1 MLHADALFVRRV
13 SVVIVRLLF
22 DLMYVVPA
30 EYAIHV
36 QEQSTTILNT
46 VLARGFG
53 VPLVSLSPLSPS
65 VMPRPSLPAS
75 EFAEHAW
82 FVEAQNS
89 VQTQQQEAILRVVGS
104 YLLSFFCPS
113 QQFAAHFIESLHAHA
128 PSWKPSL
135 VQVLRERP
143 EGLFVAFHAATD
155 MLIRLRGADAYFLD
169 YDCGICDR
177 SRLLW
182 FVHEREAVFGF
193 VLSYYPDEE
202 ELDELQ
208 AKMEE
213 VLNYIPVKH
222 LTLCLP
228 DADNLLNPSEED
240 EEKQW
245 KTVGLAKDMAD
256 RIFPV

>member
-1 MLHADALFVRRV
+1 MYFSVR
-13 SVVIVRLLF
+13 
-22 DLMYVVPA
+22 
-30 EYAIHV
+30 
-36 QEQSTTILNT
+36 TTILNT

-143 EGLFVAFHAATD
+143 EFEKADKLPHQIQISVFVA
-155 MLIRLRGADAYFLD
+155 MELCLRLDVFAVTEKLPYA
-169 YDCGICDR
+169 IAVEA
-177 SRLLW
+177 SRVLLANSNL
-182 FVHEREAVFGF
+182 EAVI
-193 VLSYYPDEE
+193 
-202 ELDELQ
+202 Q
-208 AKMEE
+208 
-213 VLNYIPVKH
+213 N
-222 LTLCLP
+222 CLGS
-228 DADNLLNPSEED
+228 DGGASG
-240 EEKQW
+240 
-245 KTVGLAKDMAD
+245 V
-256 RIFPV
+256 V

>member
-36 QEQSTTILNT
+36 QEHSTTILNT

-143 EGLFVAFHAATD
+143 EFEKADKLPHQIQISVFVA
-155 MLIRLRGADAYFLD
+155 MELCLRLDVFAVTEKLPYVIAVEA
-169 YDCGICDR
+169 
-177 SRLLW
+177 SRVLLANSNL
-182 FVHEREAVFGF
+182 EAVI
-193 VLSYYPDEE
+193 
-202 ELDELQ
+202 Q
-208 AKMEE
+208 
-213 VLNYIPVKH
+213 N
-222 LTLCLP
+222 CLGS
-228 DADNLLNPSEED
+228 DGGASG
-240 EEKQW
+240 
-245 KTVGLAKDMAD
+245 V
-256 RIFPV
+256 V

>member
-143 EGLFVAFHAATD
+143 EFEKADKLPHQIQISVFVA
-155 MLIRLRGADAYFLD
+155 MELCLRLDVFAVTKKLPYA
-169 YDCGICDR
+169 IAVEA
-177 SRLLW
+177 SRVLLANSNL
-182 FVHEREAVFGF
+182 EAVI
-193 VLSYYPDEE
+193 
-202 ELDELQ
+202 Q
-208 AKMEE
+208 
-213 VLNYIPVKH
+213 N
-222 LTLCLP
+222 CLGS
-228 DADNLLNPSEED
+228 DGGASG
-240 EEKQW
+240 
-245 KTVGLAKDMAD
+245 V
-256 RIFPV
+256 V

>member
-36 QEQSTTILNT
+36 QEQSTVILNT

-53 VPLVSLSPLSPS
+53 VPLVSLSPLSLS
-65 VMPRPSLPAS
+65 VMSRPSLPANA
-75 EFAEHAW
+75 FAEHAW
-82 FVEAQNS
+82 FVQAQNS
-89 VQTQQQEAILRVVGS
+89 VQAQQQEAILRVVGS

-143 EGLFVAFHAATD
+143 EFEKADKLPHQIQISVFVA
-155 MLIRLRGADAYFLD
+155 MELCLRLDVFAVTEKLPYA
-169 YDCGICDR
+169 IAVEA
-177 SRLLW
+177 SRVLLANSNL
-182 FVHEREAVFGF
+182 EAVI
-193 VLSYYPDEE
+193 
-202 ELDELQ
+202 Q
-208 AKMEE
+208 
-213 VLNYIPVKH
+213 N
-222 LTLCLP
+222 CLGS
-228 DADNLLNPSEED
+228 DGGASG
-240 EEKQW
+240 
-245 KTVGLAKDMAD
+245 V
-256 RIFPV
+256 V